1 MDHLLKTKREYKNLK
16 RQEIQDIFIK
26 KHEINPAFIIIWFME
41 ILKIFLKEQF
51 LINCHIIKQLILLK
65 IQNVMD
71 INLDLLQWFMVKSFL
86 MLLLHVQLNLLI
98 HGIISR
104 SIIKSNYQKIWKTKN
119 ISFQDSICWLCKY
132 VVKK

>member
-1 MDHLLKTKREYKNLK
+1 MKLFRLKIHFKLPGFIVLVDQLLKTKTEYKNLK

-41 ILKIFLKEQF
+41 ILKTFLKEQF
-51 LINCHIIKQLILLK
+51 LINYHIIKQLILLK

-98 HGIISR
+98 HGTISR
-104 SIIKSNYQKIWKTKN
+104 RIIKSNYQKI
-119 ISFQDSICWLCKY
+119 
-132 VVKK
+132 

>member
-1 MDHLLKTKREYKNLK
+1 MDHLPKTKREYKNLK

-26 KHEINPAFIIIWFME
+26 KHEINPAFIIIWSME
-41 ILKIFLKEQF
+41 ILKTFLKEQF
-51 LINCHIIKQLILLK
+51 LINYHIIKQLILLK

-98 HGIISR
+98 HGTISR
-104 SIIKSNYQKIWKTKN
+104 RIIKSNYQKI
-119 ISFQDSICWLCKY
+119 
-132 VVKK
+132 